1 MFKHRKSGLCRSI
14 PGSEF
19 MADLSDTLTLN
30 IDGRDIEAPR
40 GASVLTA
47 ALSAGI
53 YIPHL
58 CHHPDLPSIGECRL
72 CVVEIE
78 GYETPQ
84 PSCLTPAGSGMK
96 VRTKT
101 ENIDRKRKLA
111 LELLLA
117 GHPSD
122 CGTCNKYLNCELQSL
137 KQYLGVEE
145 LSIWSRTKPFPL
157 NEENPLFVHDF
168 SRCVLCGRCV
178 RACHDL
184 RGVGI
189 LFYKRKG
196 VETYIGTPD
205 DLPLAESG
213 CRFCGACAEVCPTGA
228 IMDKEELVHGKKRK
242 NALVP
247 CRYACPAEIDVP
259 RYIRHIR
266 NREYAEAVAVI
277 REKVPFPWVLGYVC
291 NHPCEA
297 ECRRGPVNGSISIRD
312 LKRYAVEHDDQK
324 LWELNRRVHPPTGK
338 KVAIIGSGPA
348 GLTVAYY
355 LTLLGHSVT
364 VFESMPEAGGMMRYG
379 IPEYRLPRGV
389 LDSEIEC
396 IRSMGIDIQ
405 TGFIV
410 ESVETL
416 MENGW
421 DAAVVAIGAH
431 KSLKQDI
438 PGIDSEGTT
447 TCVSFLRDVNLGRK
461 VKVGKRVVVLG
472 GGNAAFDCA
481 RVARRLGA
489 EQVHLACIE
498 SRTEMPASCDE
509 IEQGEQEGVYIHPSK
524 AVREIICDNGSVT
537 GVDFVD
543 VDSFRFEDD
552 GTLELEVVEDTES
565 RIAADTVI
573 LAIGQEPD
581 IPESFGLDTG
591 EDNCVEVDSYTSET
605 SREGVFAAGDVVT
618 RAGALIGA
626 IASGRKCA
634 IAVDSFLGGSGSID
648 EKLVAMT
655 EPSPSLGLDKDFAIL
670 DRCETICEAPEQ
682 RISNFCKVVQEMDA
696 SSADH
701 ESNRCLQCDLRM
713 KITTVKVWG
722 SY

>member
-1 MFKHRKSGLCRSI
+1 
-14 PGSEF
+14 
-19 MADLSDTLTLN
+19 MADLSDTLTMN
-30 IDGRDIEAPR
+30 IDGRDIQTPR
-40 GASVLTA
+40 GASVLDA

-78 GYETPQ
+78 GYENPQ
-84 PSCLTPAGSGMK
+84 PSCLTPAGKGMK

-101 ENIDRKRKLA
+101 EDIDRKRKLA
-111 LELLLA
+111 MELMLA
-117 GHPSD
+117 GHPAD
-122 CGTCNKYLNCELQSL
+122 CATCDKYLNCELQSL
-137 KQYLGVEE
+137 KQYLGIEE
-145 LSIWSRTKPFPL
+145 LSIRSRTKPFPL
-157 NEENPLFVHDF
+157 NKENPLFVHDF

-184 RGVGI
+184 RGVGV

-196 VETYIGTPD
+196 VETCIGTFE

-228 IMDKEELVHGKKRK
+228 IMDKEELVRGKKRK

-247 CRYACPAEIDVP
+247 CRSACPAGIDVP

-266 NREYAEAVAVI
+266 NREFAEAVAVI

-291 NHPCEA
+291 KHPCET

-312 LKRYAVEHDDQK
+312 LKRYAVERDNQK
-324 LWELNRRVHPPTGK
+324 IWERNRLIHSPTGK
-338 KVAIIGSGPA
+338 KVAVIGSGPA

-355 LTLLGHSVT
+355 LTLLGHSVR

-379 IPEYRLPRGV
+379 IPGYRLPRDV
-389 LDSEIEC
+389 LDSEIES
-396 IRSMGIDIQ
+396 IRSMGVDIQ
-405 TGFIV
+405 TGAPV

-416 MENGW
+416 MENSY

-431 KSLKQDI
+431 KSLEQDI
-438 PGIDSEGTT
+438 PGIDSGGVT
-447 TCVSFLRDVNLGRK
+447 TCVRFLRDVNLGVK
-461 VKVGKRVVVLG
+461 VEVGKRVVVLG

-489 EQVHLACIE
+489 EEVHLACIE

-509 IEQGEQEGVYIHPSK
+509 VEQGEQEGIFIHPSK
-524 AVREIICDNGSVT
+524 AVREITCDNDTVT

-543 VDSFRFEDD
+543 VDSFCFEDD
-552 GTLELEVVEDTES
+552 GMLELKVVEDTES

-573 LAIGQEPD
+573 LAIGQEPE
-581 IPESFGLDTG
+581 IPESFGLDTD
-591 EDNCVEVDSYTSET
+591 ENNCVEVDSYTSET
-605 SREGVFAAGDVVT
+605 SMEGVFAAGDVVI

-648 EKLVAMT
+648 EKLVAIT
-655 EPSPSLGLDKDFAIL
+655 EPSPSLGLEKDFAIKN
-670 DRCETICEAPEQ
+670 RCESICEAPER
-682 RISNFCKVVQEMDA
+682 RISSFCKVVQEMDA
-696 SSADH
+696 GAADH

-713 KITTVKVWG
+713 KIATVKVWG